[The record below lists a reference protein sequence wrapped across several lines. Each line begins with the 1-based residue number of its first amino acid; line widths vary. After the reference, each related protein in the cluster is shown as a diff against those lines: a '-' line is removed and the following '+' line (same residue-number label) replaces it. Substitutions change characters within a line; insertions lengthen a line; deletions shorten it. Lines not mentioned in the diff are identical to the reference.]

1 MIILFF
7 VNGTCLIF
15 YQIRVKYLQK
25 VNFGVCIAPTSLYFS
40 PQMMKTCY
48 VALKSLII
56 IKIKNLF
63 FNLLQ
68 SCEKNLFKSF
78 NFVNLEHIF
87 DYRVPRVPNFF
98 SKE

>member
-1 MIILFF
+1 MINLFF

-48 VALKSLII
+48 VALDSFI
-56 IKIKNLF
+56 IKINNLF

-78 NFVNLEHIF
+78 NFVNLGHIF
-87 DYRVPRVPNFF
+87 DYRVPRVRKFF